1 MLSKSRA
8 GNIVGLVALLAVA
21 AFMILGFTTD
31 AWYLAWLVFL
41 AIPVT
46 AVLTDILSKRK
57 DVASLVAGLTALLA
71 IAAYMIMGF
80 VYDLWHP
87 GWLVFL
93 AIPISSI
100 IVNLI
105 KDTPESGKEADKKA
119 EEPKE

>member
-46 AVLTDILSKRK
+46 AILTDILSKKK
-57 DVASLVAGLTALLA
+57 DVAGLVAGLTAMLA
-71 IAAYMIMGF
+71 IIAYMIMGF
-80 VYDLWHP
+80 IYDLWHP
-87 GWLVFL
+87 GWIVFL
-93 AIPISSI
+93 AIPVSSI

-105 KDTPESGKEADKKA
+105 KDTPESGKETGKK